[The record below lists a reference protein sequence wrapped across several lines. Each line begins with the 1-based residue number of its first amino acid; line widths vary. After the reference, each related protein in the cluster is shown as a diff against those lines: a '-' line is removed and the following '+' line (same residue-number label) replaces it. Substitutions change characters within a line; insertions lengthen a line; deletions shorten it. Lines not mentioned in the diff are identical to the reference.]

1 MAFSFY
7 PGVKDCLKNL
17 AELRRGSVI
26 SIKTFYQLSRTC
38 YNIQSF
44 TIEFKKIIS
53 NGMAD
58 LISVQRNLKHF
69 DMMLY
74 HDCSICGGMHYI
86 PLSFIVNFSNLQELK
101 LSFNLEECFV
111 DFEELQDV
119 IFPKLQVLK
128 IRDEF
133 PDDGSLERFIE
144 NNGKV

>member
-1 MAFSFY
+1 
-7 PGVKDCLKNL
+7 
-17 AELRRGSVI
+17 
-26 SIKTFYQLSRTC
+26 
-38 YNIQSF
+38 
-44 TIEFKKIIS
+44 
-53 NGMAD
+53 
-58 LISVQRNLKHF
+58 
-69 DMMLY
+69 
-74 HDCSICGGMHYI
+74 MHYI

-144 NNGKV
+144 NNGKSLKEISIGEIDDLLNLTIANFCPMLRKLPLELKIIIWEC